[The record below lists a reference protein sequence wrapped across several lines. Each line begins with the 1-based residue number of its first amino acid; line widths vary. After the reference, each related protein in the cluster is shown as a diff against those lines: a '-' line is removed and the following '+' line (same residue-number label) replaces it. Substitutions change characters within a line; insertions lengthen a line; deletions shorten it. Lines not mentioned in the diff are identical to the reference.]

1 VHEHDAK
8 VGSYPPGWLFQFKHG
23 TSSVRIRPLIQRR
36 SIARMSDLLLRLL
49 GWPSLLIH
57 GDPLVLDRWLWVR
70 RYLRRPNARTLDAGC
85 GNGGFSVY
93 AARAGNEVVAASFSE
108 RELQD
113 ARRRVA
119 ILDVAGIEFRILDL
133 RDLDHHID
141 ELGHFDQ
148 IICLET
154 IEHLKDD
161 LKLVKGLAQML
172 EPGGQLL
179 LSTPFDEHNALFG
192 ETRHPSAVED
202 GSHVRYGYSPERLR
216 SILEEAGLKV
226 RDEGFVSGVVSQKL
240 TNLMW
245 RLTERVGLPAA
256 WLIVLPLRALVVLDR
271 PLTRMI
277 GYPHLCVAVRAV
289 KPA

>member
-1 VHEHDAK
+1 
-8 VGSYPPGWLFQFKHG
+8 
-23 TSSVRIRPLIQRR
+23 
-36 SIARMSDLLLRLL
+36 MSDLVLRLL

-57 GDPLVLDRWLWVR
+57 GDPLVFDRWLWVR
-70 RYLRRPNARTLDAGC
+70 RYLRRPKSRTFDAGC

-93 AARAGNEVVAASFSE
+93 AARAGNEVVAASFSD
-108 RELQD
+108 RELEA
-113 ARRRVA
+113 ARRRA
-119 ILDVAGIEFRILDL
+119 SILGIGGVEFRKLDL
-133 RDLDHHID
+133 RNLDHQID
-141 ELGHFDQ
+141 QLGRFDQ

-161 LKLVKGLAQML
+161 VKLVKGLAQML

-179 LSTPFDEHNALFG
+179 LSTPFDEHNSLFR

-202 GSHVRYGYSPERLR
+202 GSHVRYGYSHERLR
-216 SILEEAGLKV
+216 SMLGEAGLEV

-245 RLTERVGLPAA
+245 RLTELVGLPAA

-271 PLTRMI
+271 PLTRMV
-277 GYPHLCVAVRAV
+277 GYPHPCVAVRAI

>member
-1 VHEHDAK
+1 
-8 VGSYPPGWLFQFKHG
+8 
-23 TSSVRIRPLIQRR
+23 
-36 SIARMSDLLLRLL
+36 MSDLVLRLL

-70 RYLRRPNARTLDAGC
+70 RYLRRPKARTFDAGC

-108 RELQD
+108 GELEA
-113 ARRRVA
+113 ARRRAA
-119 ILDVAGIEFRILDL
+119 ILGVEGIEFRTLDL
-133 RDLDHHID
+133 RNLGDHID
-141 ELGHFDQ
+141 ELGRFDQ

-161 LKLVKGLAQML
+161 VKLVKGLAQML

-179 LSTPFDEHNALFG
+179 LSTPFDEHNALFR
-192 ETRHPSAVED
+192 ETRHPSTVED
-202 GSHVRYGYSPERLR
+202 GSHVRYGYSHERLR
-216 SILEEAGLKV
+216 SILGEAGLEL
-226 RDEGFVSGVVSQKL
+226 RDEGFVSGIISQKL

-245 RLTERVGLPAA
+245 RLTERIGLPAA
-256 WLIVLPLRALVVLDR
+256 WLIVLPLRALVVLDG
-271 PLTRMI
+271 PLTRMV
-277 GYPHLCVAVRAV
+277 GYPHLCVAVRAI